1 MDCAV
6 SLAAKFGV
14 LPIFQGHRL
23 RPEAGSGH
31 GRDLLL
37 AAVDVIRVKWA
48 IPNMFRSV
56 SVRVLFL
63 IILLAPHSLVVSAQS
78 VPSKSSK
85 VSTATE
91 IRVIDPGWW
100 PTKGTSAR
108 DQYVGSE
115 TCGRCHQDINATQ
128 TNTSMAHAVKSATAD
143 AFANIPHEM
152 HFRTGSYDYSLS
164 RTASGAEYA
173 TTNGQQSASSTVS
186 WVFGDRQFGDTF
198 LYQQN
203 GIYFESRVSYYRSL
217 NGLDLTTGR
226 TRFSPSRIETA
237 LGRRMPPDEPPLCF
251 GCHSTASSTDG
262 QFHPERLIPG
272 VTCEA
277 CHGPGAQ
284 HVAQMSLE
292 HDARSST
299 LIFNP
304 ARLSPA
310 DSVDF
315 CGACHRTSADVSLN
329 SITGIFNLR
338 FPAYRLEQSRCWG
351 NGDARLTCVAC
362 HDAHKPRVQGA
373 AFYDK
378 VCLSCHSPGGGVPKD
393 RAHAASI
400 CKVSNHDCV
409 SCHMPKYPIPSMH
422 TDFTDHKIAVHGD
435 QFTE

>member
-1 MDCAV
+1 M
-6 SLAAKFGV
+6 
-14 LPIFQGHRL
+14 
-23 RPEAGSGH
+23 
-31 GRDLLL
+31 
-37 AAVDVIRVKWA
+37 
-48 IPNMFRSV
+48 IPHMTKSV
-56 SVRVLFL
+56 SVVGVLLLITLMMPGAFL
-63 IILLAPHSLVVSAQS
+63 NSAQS
-78 VPSKSSK
+78 ESNKHPESSK
-85 VSTATE
+85 ATD
-91 IRVIDPGWW
+91 IRLIDPGWW
-100 PTKGTSAR
+100 PTKGSFAR

-115 TCGRCHQDINATQ
+115 TCGRCHQDRAATQ
-128 TNTSMAHAVKSATAD
+128 TNTPMAHAVKPATAD
-143 AFANIPHEM
+143 AFTNMPRAM
-152 HFRTGSYDYSLS
+152 HFRTGPYDYSVS
-164 RTASGAEYA
+164 QTATGAEYS
-173 TTNGQQSASSTVS
+173 TTNGQQSASAAVT

-226 TRFSPSRIETA
+226 TQFQPNRIDTA

-251 GCHSTASSTDG
+251 GCHSTACSTDNR
-262 QFHPERLIPG
+262 FHPERLIPG

-292 HDARSST
+292 HDASTST

-315 CGACHRTSADVSLN
+315 CGACHRTSADVSL
-329 SITGIFNLR
+329 SFISGIYNLR

-351 NGDARLTCVAC
+351 SGDARLTCTAC
-362 HDAHKPRVQGA
+362 HDAHKTRVQDA

-378 VCLSCHSPGGGVPKD
+378 VCLSCHSPAGGAKD
-393 RAHAASI
+393 RAHPIAT
-400 CKVSNHDCV
+400 CKVSSQKCV
-409 SCHMPKYPIPSMH
+409 SCHMPKYTIPSMH
-422 TDFTDHKIAVHGD
+422 TDFTEHKIAIHGD

>member
-1 MDCAV
+1 M
-6 SLAAKFGV
+6 L
-14 LPIFQGHRL
+14 
-23 RPEAGSGH
+23 
-31 GRDLLL
+31 
-37 AAVDVIRVKWA
+37 
-48 IPNMFRSV
+48 RSV
-56 SVRVLFL
+56 SILGALLL
-63 IILLAPHSLVVSAQS
+63 IILVTPRAFLIFAESAS
-78 VPSKSSK
+78 SKRDK

-100 PTKGTSAR
+100 PTKGTPAR

-115 TCGRCHQDINATQ
+115 TCGRCHQNKIETQ
-128 TNTSMAHAVKSATAD
+128 KNTPMAHAVKPATAD
-143 AFANIPHEM
+143 AFTNMPHTM
-152 HFRTGSYDYSLS
+152 HFRAESYDYSLS
-164 RTASGAEYA
+164 QTATGAEYS
-173 TTNGQQSASSTVS
+173 TTNGQQSTSAPVS

-203 GIYFESRVSYYRSL
+203 GIYFESRVSYYRAL

-226 TRFSPSRIETA
+226 TQFRPNRIETA

-251 GCHSTASSTDG
+251 GCHSTAASTDG
-262 QFHPERLIPG
+262 VFHPDRMIPG

-292 HDARSST
+292 HDATTST

-304 ARLSPA
+304 ARLSTT

-315 CGACHRTSADVSLN
+315 CGACHRTSADVSL
-329 SITGIFNLR
+329 SFIAGIFNLR

-351 NGDARLTCVAC
+351 NGEARLTCVAC
-362 HDAHKPRVQGA
+362 HDVHKPRVQDA

-378 VCLSCHSPGGGVPKD
+378 VCLGCHSPASDGSKD
-393 RAHAASI
+393 PVHAIGI
-400 CKVSNHDCV
+400 CKTANHDCV
-409 SCHMPKYPIPSMH
+409 SCHMPKYTIPSMH
-422 TDFTDHKIAVHGD
+422 TAFTDHKIAVHGD

>member
-1 MDCAV
+1 MLR
-6 SLAAKFGV
+6 SLSVLGV
-14 LPIFQGHRL
+14 L
-23 RPEAGSGH
+23 
-31 GRDLLL
+31 LLI
-37 AAVDVIRVKWA
+37 V
-48 IPNMFRSV
+48 
-56 SVRVLFL
+56 
-63 IILLAPHSLVVSAQS
+63 LLAPRAFEILAASNSN
-78 VPSKSSK
+78 KSRRS
-85 VSTATE
+85 STATD
-91 IRVIDPGWW
+91 IRLIDPGWW
-100 PTKGTSAR
+100 PTKGTFPR
-108 DQYVGSE
+108 DQYVGSD
-115 TCGRCHQDINATQ
+115 TCGRCHQDIAATQ
-128 TNTSMAHAVKSATAD
+128 TNTPMANAVKPATAD
-143 AFANIPHEM
+143 AFTNMPRSM
-152 HFRTGSYDYSLS
+152 NFRTGSYDYSVS
-164 RTASGAEYA
+164 QNATGAEYS
-173 TTNGQQSASSTVS
+173 TTNDEQSASVTLS

-203 GIYFESRVSYYRSL
+203 GIYFESRVSYYRAL

-226 TRFSPSRIETA
+226 TRFQPNRIETA

-262 QFHPERLIPG
+262 LFRPDRLILG

-292 HDARSST
+292 HDARTST

-329 SITGIFNLR
+329 PISGIFVLR

-351 NGDARLTCVAC
+351 DGDARLTCTAC
-362 HDAHKPRVQGA
+362 HDPHKPRVQDA

-378 VCLSCHSPGGGVPKD
+378 VCLSCHSPASGGAKN
-393 RAHAASI
+393 RAAISA
-400 CKVSNHDCV
+400 CKVSNHQCV
-409 SCHMPKYPIPSMH
+409 SCHMPRYTISSMH
-422 TDFTDHKIAVHGD
+422 TDFTDHKISVHGD